1 MPPSENFLKI
11 LTDQFGDFRD
21 SQLQIEE
28 ILRENERKG
37 VLSDTGLDQGRGFE
51 TADEFNL
58 RLDAVSGQVTDGP
71 DETVVIPDE

>member
-28 ILRENERKG
+28 MLRENERKSGEG
-37 VLSDTGLDQGRGFE
+37 VLSDTAGNTKGGSITVPLTSCLTGLD
-51 TADEFNL
+51 
-58 RLDAVSGQVTDGP
+58 
-71 DETVVIPDE
+71 